1 VFEVFDNLDNTKK
14 VALQVSSVST
24 ATTRTLTI
32 PDASGTIVLG
42 GGTASGTNT
51 GDQTITLTGDVTG
64 TGTGSFAATIAN
76 DAVTYAK
83 IQNVTDA
90 RLLGRSAGS
99 SGDCQEITVGSGLS
113 LSAGTLTATGGFTG
127 NWVYLGTSGAISSAS
142 SVDFT
147 TSAWFANTYYK
158 LVFVLSNVTVA
169 TDSVNLWVRGST
181 DGGSTFLST
190 SIYDYVNNGRNT
202 ADTAKTGSAASAAQ
216 IIINGTDTIGNAA
229 NEDYTGVV
237 ELINPSATLH
247 KTLLWR
253 ATYQNTS
260 TVMQMTQG
268 GGRIRTTSAI
278 NAIRFVA
285 SSGNL
290 ASGRINVYGV
300 TLS

>member
-1 VFEVFDNLDNTKK
+1 MTATKLLGR
-14 VALQVSSVST
+14 AST
-24 ATTRTLTI
+24 AT
-32 PDASGTIVLG
+32 G
-42 GGTASGTNT
+42 
-51 GDQTITLTGDVTG
+51 ITED
-64 TGTGSFAATIAN
+64 
-76 DAVTYAK
+76 
-83 IQNVTDA
+83 
-90 RLLGRSAGS
+90 
-99 SGDCQEITVGSGLS
+99 ITVSTGLS
-113 LSAGTLTATGGFTG
+113 LVANVLTATGGSGG
-127 NWVYLGTSGAISSAS
+127 NLIYLGTSGAISSAT

-147 TSAWFANTYYK
+147 TAAWFASTYYK
-158 LVFVLSNVTVA
+158 LIFVLANVTVA
-169 TDSVNLWVRGST
+169 TDSVNLWIRGST